1 MEGVRIL
8 VRVSD
13 GRASVLIRRVDK
25 EKCTVANDEVEG
37 AFPLRRR
44 VFNSVREA
52 SPSTFASAPRRQS
65 KLFDPDEVLD

>member
-44 VFNSVREA
+44 VFNSARADEQ
-52 SPSTFASAPRRQS
+52 RRKVSEFWRQQS
-65 KLFDPDEVLD
+65 CII